1 MIQTKIQRE
10 YIAARS
16 AEEKMGYPC
25 PEISLHGCRPF
36 KTAENVYI
44 PQNFRIF
51 EFRTIPEFGMDE
63 HGDLGDLVELCAILR
78 STQTFFL

>member
-25 PEISLHGCRPF
+25 LENLGVAPPKKGHGGCAPKSHFFVVSSLFFVVSSVREQCQKVVCSLIS
-36 KTAENVYI
+36 AS
-44 PQNFRIF
+44 
-51 EFRTIPEFGMDE
+51 
-63 HGDLGDLVELCAILR
+63 LVAV
-78 STQTFFL
+78 

>member
-25 PEISLHGCRPF
+25 PENLGVAPKKRSRRLLFEIS
-36 KTAENVYI
+36 
-44 PQNFRIF
+44 
-51 EFRTIPEFGMDE
+51 
-63 HGDLGDLVELCAILR
+63 
-78 STQTFFL
+78 FFVVSSL